1 MTGRPARHASLLP
14 VLALGLGCAVTPL
27 AQAQTGATRVAL
39 PSPWIPG
46 YARAIA
52 GLEFEYHSP
61 LPDVQRSLLV
71 RSEDAALGITWET
84 APVPAGF
91 DEDAATFVILAAV
104 DATDDAREF
113 VLSIDGRPAVRFETP
128 IVAAKGT
135 LNWAGDGGVR
145 AEFRVVL
152 VDRYADAMGYLLLRV
167 PRRLLR
173 PGEPL
178 GLSVAGESAGS
189 KTWFMVF
196 TSEITPGISVR
207 GNPAVVRTPNGLK
220 QTVRVDALHL
230 GERSLLRMEGPGVV
244 SEALLDFGLTRLELE
259 VPAAESPTSVPLAFE
274 LEGQRYQTELRIEPV
289 PALDL
294 YLIHH
299 THLDIGYTH
308 VQDEVERLQ
317 WAHLEQALELGAA
330 NDTLPEEAGFVWH
343 PEGVWAI
350 ESYLATQPTARR
362 NALLEGIRRG
372 WIHVD
377 GLYANLLTGLAT
389 GEALFRTVQP
399 ARRVTREAGVPLR
412 SAMFSDIPGM
422 SWGVVPT
429 LAQTGVRYLS
439 LGPNRGHRIGSFLDT
454 WADRPFWWESPSGR
468 ERVLTWVHGGG
479 YSIFH
484 TGLGYE
490 HLEKRL
496 DEELLLAYADTLA
509 ARGWPHG
516 IAGVR
521 YNIGSDNGPPDSTL
535 SATVAAWNE
544 RHVTPR
550 LVVASVT
557 ELFEEL
563 ESRAGDVL
571 PVVRGD
577 LTGYWEDG
585 AASSARETA
594 MARRAAES
602 LVQTEALA
610 TMTGVAL
617 PPDVVDAAW
626 REVLLFLEHTWGSW
640 NSVSE
645 PAAEFT
651 ISQWDRKKSFA
662 ENAAY
667 QAGKLRRRVL
677 GAGSSPDPP
686 APGLAALEILNSTQ
700 WRRSEVV
707 ILPAAEAAVISG
719 VRRADGSE
727 AETQRLADGTLALLA
742 RDVPPWSAE
751 RYRLVPGSDAGS
763 PPSEVPSGRDQVM
776 DNGVVRL
783 ELDLESGGIRSLQ
796 LASEGRELVPSGQ
809 VMDEY
814 LYVAGRD
821 PAAAVSGGP
830 ARVRLTDDGP
840 LVWTA
845 VVSREAPGTHGG
857 IETRVRL
864 FAGSERVEIT
874 HRFDK
879 TMTWEPEAVLLRF
892 PVALDSAETVVGGPW
907 GAWRADADQAPGAN
921 RNYATIDRWADLHD
935 EARGL
940 QFISVDIPGIQLG
953 SIGTDATVVGWRKA
967 TDPAPVL
974 YSYVMNNYWE
984 TNYRAGQDGE
994 HELRYTLRPHAG
1006 FDEAEAERVALQVA
1020 HALVMRRVDR
1030 ATPVPAPPL
1039 EVSAE
1044 RAIVTLLR
1052 AFGETE
1058 ELLIRLYNPSDEP
1071 EEIRVARRGDTAVAS
1086 IVRTDPWGGSP
1097 EQSSDAAAAAT
1108 EGRLVIG
1115 PREVATFRVRR

>member
-1 MTGRPARHASLLP
+1 
-14 VLALGLGCAVTPL
+14 
-27 AQAQTGATRVAL
+27 
-39 PSPWIPG
+39 
-46 YARAIA
+46 
-52 GLEFEYHSP
+52 
-61 LPDVQRSLLV
+61 
-71 RSEDAALGITWET
+71 
-84 APVPAGF
+84 
-91 DEDAATFVILAAV
+91 
-104 DATDDAREF
+104 
-113 VLSIDGRPAVRFETP
+113 
-128 IVAAKGT
+128 
-135 LNWAGDGGVR
+135 
-145 AEFRVVL
+145 
-152 VDRYADAMGYLLLRV
+152 
-167 PRRLLR
+167 
-173 PGEPL
+173 
-178 GLSVAGESAGS
+178 
-189 KTWFMVF
+189 
-196 TSEITPGISVR
+196 
-207 GNPAVVRTPNGLK
+207 
-220 QTVRVDALHL
+220 
-230 GERSLLRMEGPGVV
+230 
-244 SEALLDFGLTRLELE
+244 
-259 VPAAESPTSVPLAFE
+259 
-274 LEGQRYQTELRIEPV
+274 
-289 PALDL
+289 
-294 YLIHH
+294 
-299 THLDIGYTH
+299 
-308 VQDEVERLQ
+308 
-317 WAHLEQALELGAA
+317 
-330 NDTLPEEAGFVWH
+330 
-343 PEGVWAI
+343 
-350 ESYLATQPTARR
+350 
-362 NALLEGIRRG
+362 
-372 WIHVD
+372 
-377 GLYANLLTGLAT
+377 
-389 GEALFRTVQP
+389 
-399 ARRVTREAGVPLR
+399 
-412 SAMFSDIPGM
+412 
-422 SWGVVPT
+422 
-429 LAQTGVRYLS
+429 
-439 LGPNRGHRIGSFLDT
+439 
-454 WADRPFWWESPSGR
+454 
-468 ERVLTWVHGGG
+468 
-479 YSIFH
+479 
-484 TGLGYE
+484 
-490 HLEKRL
+490 
-496 DEELLLAYADTLA
+496 
-509 ARGWPHG
+509 
-516 IAGVR
+516 
-521 YNIGSDNGPPDSTL
+521 
-535 SATVAAWNE
+535 
-544 RHVTPR
+544 
-550 LVVASVT
+550 
-557 ELFEEL
+557 
-563 ESRAGDVL
+563 
-571 PVVRGD
+571 
-577 LTGYWEDG
+577 
-585 AASSARETA
+585 
-594 MARRAAES
+594 
-602 LVQTEALA
+602 
-610 TMTGVAL
+610 
-617 PPDVVDAAW
+617 
-626 REVLLFLEHTWGSW
+626 
-640 NSVSE
+640 VSE